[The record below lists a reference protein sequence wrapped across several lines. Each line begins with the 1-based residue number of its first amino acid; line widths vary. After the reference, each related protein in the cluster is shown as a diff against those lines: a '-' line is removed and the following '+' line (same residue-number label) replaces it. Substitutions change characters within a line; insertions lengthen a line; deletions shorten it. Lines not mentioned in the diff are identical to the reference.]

1 MTEVDEQDPDHKQ
14 SPQDDERRQ
23 QREEDLYH
31 QKELA
36 FYTQGVAAFFST
48 ALELDK
54 SFLTI
59 SVAAIGFWVAF
70 IGALKT
76 ALFISTFGVVF
87 FCLSLLAFAVTC
99 GLVLTIFH
107 FNKGAVVE
115 FLNAPP
121 GTMDPGPNNQ
131 KIKKLDVWVRWSFGI
146 GVASL
151 MLFGMFTADRLL
163 DQRSHTMIT
172 ENDNNRP
179 SGSSTSIGMESF
191 DKMADLRPGR
201 DAIKSFT
208 GADKLRPQP
217 SSSNQG
223 TTQTPAPTS
232 GGSGSTNQNSTSAN
246 TGNK

>member
-1 MTEVDEQDPDHKQ
+1 MTEAEQQNPDHQQ
-14 SPQDDERRQ
+14 SPPDDERRQ
-23 QREEDLYH
+23 QKEEDLYY

-36 FYTQGVAAFFST
+36 FYSQAVGAFFST

-59 SVAAIGFWVAF
+59 SVAAIGFWVALV
-70 IGALKT
+70 GALKT

-107 FNKGAVVE
+107 FNKEAVAE
-115 FLNAPP
+115 FVNAPP
-121 GTMDPGPNNQ
+121 GTTDPGPNSQ

-146 GVASL
+146 GVSSL

-163 DQRSHTMIT
+163 DQRNHTMT
-172 ENDNNRP
+172 TSNDSNRN
-179 SGSSTSIGMESF
+179 SGSQSSLNESF
-191 DKMADLRPGR
+191 NKMAELRPGR

-208 GADKLRPQP
+208 GGEQLRPQQP
-217 SSSNQG
+217 SSSGQG
-223 TTQTPAPTS
+223 VAQVPASS
-232 GGSGSTNQNSTSAN
+232 GTSGSTNQNSTPAN
-246 TGNK
+246 TGKK